1 MRLGCLS
8 SKQLTSSKKLLLQF
22 FSLSLTA
29 LVVDFLRD
37 QSNFY
42 DYLPVLIL
50 CLEAWLFISTGN
62 LQCPWEVPDSAVS
75 QALTISLF
83 NPQNCDATHISCAI
97 AMLLSDST
105 ILLCYG
111 GVISQSL
118 EEWEECRWTEV
129 EVIYL
134 LYKRKAC
141 KILQENSSNLFSEPL
156 SLHFDFVFRK

>member
-1 MRLGCLS
+1 
-8 SKQLTSSKKLLLQF
+8 
-22 FSLSLTA
+22 
-29 LVVDFLRD
+29 
-37 QSNFY
+37 
-42 DYLPVLIL
+42 
-50 CLEAWLFISTGN
+50 
-62 LQCPWEVPDSAVS
+62 
-75 QALTISLF
+75 
-83 NPQNCDATHISCAI
+83 
-97 AMLLSDST
+97 MLLSDST

-156 SLHFDFVFRK
+156 SLHFDFVFRKWNAKIWGQSNTCQHFIETLSEDNILFHIVFITLMIASYITTSFPVPVLLQCPSTISFCLQSARCRYCSFKD